1 METIK
6 EYAERKNVTY
16 EAIRKQVT
24 RYSKELKGHIIKKG
38 RLQYLDEEAIQFL
51 DAKRTESL
59 IVVKEVTKNEEI
71 QRLQADKEMLL
82 VKVAE
87 LQELLL
93 KEKDQV
99 KQLQQDKIE
108 LLEEKKV
115 VAKKKW
121 WQVLKYNHD
130 E

>member
-108 LLEEKKV
+108 LMEEKKV

>member
-51 DAKRTESL
+51 DVKRTESL

-99 KQLQQDKIE
+99 KQLQQDKIA
-108 LLEEKKV
+108 LLEDKKV

-121 WQVLKYNHD
+121 WQIIKYNLD